1 MIASIRPS
9 NPKPALTRRRIV
21 MTTAGSLGDL
31 HPYLAIAIEL
41 RARGHEPVI
50 ASLEYHR
57 QKVERNGI
65 GFHPIQ
71 VLGADFR
78 PEMAAE
84 IMHASKGPEF
94 LVRGLAMPS
103 LRQCY
108 QDITA
113 VAAGCDLLVS
123 HPLTLATPL
132 VAHQLGIPWVD
143 SVLAPLSFLSAYDPP
158 VLAPVQTLKR
168 LRFFGPALHKPLFG
182 LAKWSVRAWCEPLHS
197 LRAELGLPPAPDP
210 MFQSSKSASPVL
222 AMFSREFAG
231 PQPDWPPRTMI
242 TGFPFFDEAEQTGLA
257 ADLERFLS
265 SGPPPIVFTLGSAA
279 VMNPGTFYEDAAAAA
294 KSLSRRAVLL
304 TGDDPRAVPACLPEG
319 IAAFAYAPFSAL
331 FPRAA
336 AIVHPGG
343 IGTTAQAMRAGVPM
357 LVVPHAFDQF
367 DNAERVRRRGI
378 GRIVQRQK
386 FTPQR
391 VAKELRMLLA
401 DNACVTR
408 AAAVGAKIRAE
419 NGVVAAC
426 GVMET
431 LIQKTSA
438 A

>member
-1 MIASIRPS
+1 MIALIRPS
-9 NPKPALTRRRIV
+9 NPTPALTRRRIV

-31 HPYLAIAIEL
+31 HPYLAIALEL
-41 RARGHEPVI
+41 QARGHEPVI

-103 LRQCY
+103 LRQSY

-113 VAAGCDLLVS
+113 VAEGCDLLVS

-132 VAHQLGIPWVD
+132 VAHKLGVPWVD

-158 VLAPVQTLKR
+158 VLAPAQALKR
-168 LRFFGPALHKPLFG
+168 LRFFGPALHRPLFG
-182 LAKWSVRAWCEPLHS
+182 LAKWSVRAWCEPLHT

-210 MFQSSKSASPVL
+210 MFQSSKSGAPVL

-231 PQPDWPPRTMI
+231 SQPDWPPRTI
-242 TGFPFFDEAEQTGLA
+242 LTGFPFFDEKESSGLA
-257 ADLERFLS
+257 GDLERFLS
-265 SGPPPIVFTLGSAA
+265 SGSPPIVFTLGSAA

-294 KSLSRRAVLL
+294 KILGRRAVLL
-304 TGDDPRAVPACLPEG
+304 TGDNTPPSLPDG
-319 IAAFAYAPFSAL
+319 VAAFAYAPFSAL
-331 FPRAA
+331 FSRAE
-336 AIVHPGG
+336 AIVHSGG
-343 IGTTAQAMRAGVPM
+343 IGTTAQAMRAGVPT

-367 DNAERVRRRGI
+367 DNAERARRLGI

-386 FTPQR
+386 FTPQH
-391 VAKELRMLLA
+391 VARELRALLENEVYSA
-401 DNACVTR
+401 R
-408 AAAVGAKIRAE
+408 AADFGARIRAE
-419 NGVVAAC
+419 NGVTAAC
-426 GVMET
+426 DALLKHGVASVT
-431 LIQKTSA
+431 YS
-438 A
+438 